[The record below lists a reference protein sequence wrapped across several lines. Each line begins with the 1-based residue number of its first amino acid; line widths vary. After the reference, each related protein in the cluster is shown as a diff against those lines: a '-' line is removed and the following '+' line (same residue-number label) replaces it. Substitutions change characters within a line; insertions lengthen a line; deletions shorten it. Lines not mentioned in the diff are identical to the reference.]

1 MAPGAMA
8 QFTLTLNST
17 KEYKRRLFEDSYVL
31 VAMHLQQ
38 YRLLRWIMVSQIIGV
53 INQLLDKNLIAPI
66 TSKIGNCKLA
76 SLLIGVNDTPY
87 FVTLTIHVVNGIGY
101 IINADLIDMERKC
114 QVSSYSKKC
123 QEEVGMYVPSR
134 HCISHATK
142 NKEMLNAELEKIN
155 RKIENG
161 NIFIVNAD
169 GTIFHDLR
177 TIQIM
182 LRKFIK
188 YNSLVDVYNPSA
200 NVNNPPANVYNPS
213 ADVNSSSIGIYI
225 DNDSNYFIK
234 FALTKNNG
242 LYIIEKLTFVL
253 KNLRDSLVLT

>member
-8 QFTLTLNST
+8 QFTLTSYST
-17 KEYKRRLFEDSYVL
+17 KEIRQHLLKTPGVT

-38 YRLLRWIMVSQIIGV
+38 YGLLQWIMFSQIIGV

-66 TSKIGNCKLA
+66 TSKIGDCKLA
-76 SLLIGVNDTPY
+76 SLLIGVSDTPY
-87 FVTLTIHVVNGIGY
+87 FVTLTIHVVKGIGY

-114 QVSSYSKKC
+114 QVSSYSRKY

-155 RKIENG
+155 QKIENR

-188 YNSLVDVYNPSA
+188 YNSLVDVYR
-200 NVNNPPANVYNPS
+200 
-213 ADVNSSSIGIYI
+213 SSIGIYI
-225 DNDSNYFIK
+225 DNDSNYFIE
-234 FALTKNNG
+234 FTLTKNNG